1 MRVGQGF
8 DTHRLIRGKPLI
20 LGGLHIR
27 YSKGLLGY
35 SDGDVVI
42 HSLCDALFGAAGLE
56 DIGEHFPDTDP
67 RYRNADSKRLLRK
80 TWKVVRG
87 KGYRISNIDI
97 IIFAEKPMLGKF
109 KKKIAESLADLLSV
123 ESNRIGVKAKT
134 GEGVGPV
141 GTEEVISASA
151 IVLLHEEMPDG

>member
-8 DTHRLIRGKPLI
+8 DTHRLIEGKPLV

-35 SDGDVVI
+35 SDGDAVI

-67 RYRNADSKRLLRK
+67 RYRNADSKKLLK
-80 TWKVVRG
+80 ETWEIVKG

-97 IIFAEKPMLGKF
+97 IIFAEKPKLGEF
-109 KKKIAESLADLLSV
+109 KKKIAKSVANLLSIKENQV
-123 ESNRIGVKAKT
+123 AVKAKT

-151 IVLLHEEMPDG
+151 IVLLEEEGPDV

>member
-8 DTHRLIRGKPLI
+8 DTHRLIEGKPLV
-20 LGGLHIR
+20 LGGLQIR
-27 YSKGLLGY
+27 YSRGLLGY

-67 RYRNADSKRLLRK
+67 QYKNADSRGLLRK
-80 TWKVVRG
+80 TWKIVKG

-97 IIFAEKPMLGKF
+97 IIFAEKPRLGRF
-109 KKKIAESLADLLSV
+109 KKKIAESLADLLRV
-123 ESNRIGVKAKT
+123 EKNRVGVKAKT

-141 GTEEVISASA
+141 GTQEVISASA
-151 IVLLHEEMPDG
+151 IVLLEEEIPDG

>member
-8 DTHRLIRGKPLI
+8 DTHRLIEGKPLV

-35 SDGDVVI
+35 SDGDAVI

-67 RYRNADSKRLLRK
+67 RYRNADSKKLLK
-80 TWKVVRG
+80 ETWEIVKG

-97 IIFAEKPMLGKF
+97 I
-109 KKKIAESLADLLSV
+109 
-123 ESNRIGVKAKT
+123 
-134 GEGVGPV
+134 
-141 GTEEVISASA
+141 
-151 IVLLHEEMPDG
+151 